1 MASSNPFSFAL
12 KAEKL
17 FKDSWTSSP
26 PQVTSYLSLTYH
38 KIEDRTVTY
47 TSPNCGLGWNFHIK
61 EIPES
66 RIEILESRTD
76 THLVRR
82 ADVILQPGMCS
93 SMPLSTVRVDVKVS
107 FPSGTAQP
115 IQEAEFIDVSLKSNL
130 SIGSYR
136 LPLQYEGQVHIET
149 TLTFSDSDGLS
160 FPTTSSPSAVAA
172 LQQSLDASSF
182 VDSKFYLFSARV
194 RDRATRPRAVFAKS
208 ALLSD
213 RSSYFRDLFSSKI
226 GDKNGTLCDLR
237 EDVPEEVGKLDANA
251 FGYDDD
257 SDLEEDTEELEEVTG
272 KMGTSN
278 LRNQSSMEDGTQ
290 RKRQCKSLDHFQDGR
305 AFAINGIAYKTWKAF
320 IYYTYTN
327 EIQFNELKSQQN
339 QVSVHPCS
347 IDESNNISCSPKSM
361 YRFAKSANI
370 PCLESIAKSGISR
383 GLTQENIIHELF
395 SAFTSRHQEIIELEV
410 DFLLK
415 NFVAGVADRFD
426 DMLQTVVLGGAQHCF
441 RVLAFTLRRL
451 RGARAE
457 AAWLALSRHVPYL
470 TQERQAE
477 VEVRKLEEGGV
488 EEVEAMAKE
497 ANVATAA
504 LDEPSVKGKK
514 RGKKTKGV
522 ALNLWDDKEVKE
534 RMEHEVRESTT
545 QEKAEQKAKEREA
558 TEQKAIEEAKV
569 KAEQEEMEMFER
581 EVRAQQEAREEAEQE
596 AQKRVEKELKA
607 EEERLGREQEARAKE
622 EAERE
627 NEERARKENE
637 EMER

>member
-130 SIGSYR
+130 PIGSYR
-136 LPLQYEGQVHIET
+136 LPLQYEGQVHIEI

-208 ALLSD
+208 ILLSD
-213 RSSYFRDLFSSKI
+213 RSSYFRDRMFMFILKAFRADDRIISVFSSET

-278 LRNQSSMEDGTQ
+278 LRNQSS
-290 RKRQCKSLDHFQDGR
+290 
-305 AFAINGIAYKTWKAF
+305 
-320 IYYTYTN
+320 
-327 EIQFNELKSQQN
+327 
-339 QVSVHPCS
+339 QVLFH
-347 IDESNNISCSPKSM
+347 
-361 YRFAKSANI
+361 
-370 PCLESIAKSGISR
+370 
-383 GLTQENIIHELF
+383 LF
-395 SAFTSRHQEIIELEV
+395 SL
-410 DFLLK
+410 
-415 NFVAGVADRFD
+415 VADHA
-426 DMLQTVVLGGAQHCF
+426 V
-441 RVLAFTLRRL
+441 
-451 RGARAE
+451 AE
-457 AAWLALSRHVPYL
+457 WRMVPSGNDN
-470 TQERQAE
+470 T
-477 VEVRKLEEGGV
+477 
-488 EEVEAMAKE
+488 
-497 ANVATAA
+497 
-504 LDEPSVKGKK
+504 S
-514 RGKKTKGV
+514 
-522 ALNLWDDKEVKE
+522 
-534 RMEHEVRESTT
+534 H
-545 QEKAEQKAKEREA
+545 
-558 TEQKAIEEAKV
+558 
-569 KAEQEEMEMFER
+569 
-581 EVRAQQEAREEAEQE
+581 
-596 AQKRVEKELKA
+596 
-607 EEERLGREQEARAKE
+607 
-622 EAERE
+622 
-627 NEERARKENE
+627 
-637 EMER
+637 